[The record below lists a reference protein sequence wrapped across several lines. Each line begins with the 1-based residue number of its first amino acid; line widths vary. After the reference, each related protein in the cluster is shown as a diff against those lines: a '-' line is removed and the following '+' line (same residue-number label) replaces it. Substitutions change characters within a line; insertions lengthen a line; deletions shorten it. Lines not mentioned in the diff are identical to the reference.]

1 MLSSIHPFGE
11 RARQQRYTLT
21 VVAYVLGT
29 VAGGLVLGGALA
41 IVAIPIPSTPMTSM
55 LALAILLG
63 CAVWDLMGRRV
74 PSLERQVDETWL
86 SRYRGWIYG
95 AGYGFQLGIGF
106 ATFVKS
112 ALTYGFALAAVL
124 SGSPSVALSSGLLFG
139 LTRGLSILSTSKISS
154 PTELRSFFDA
164 LTRSSTVVKRV
175 GALAVITGAA
185 LGLVV
190 LA

>member
-1 MLSSIHPFGE
+1 
-11 RARQQRYTLT
+11 

>member
-11 RARQQRYTLT
+11 RARQQNYSLT
-21 VVAYVLGT
+21 VMAYMLGT

-41 IVAIPIPSTPMTSM
+41 IIAIPIPSTPITSM
-55 LALAILLG
+55 LALFVLLG
-63 CAVWDLMGRRV
+63 YAIWDLTGRRV

-86 SRYRGWIYG
+86 SRYRGWVYG
-95 AGYGFQLGIGF
+95 VGYGFQLGIGF

-124 SGSPSVALSSGLLFG
+124 SGSPSVALGSGLLFG

-164 LTRSSTVVKRV
+164 LTRSSTVVKRA

>member
-21 VVAYVLGT
+21 VAAYVLGT

-41 IVAIPIPSTPMTSM
+41 IVAIPIPSTPISSM
-55 LALAILLG
+55 LAVVVLLG
-63 CAVWDLMGRRV
+63 YAIWDLTGRRV

-86 SRYRGWIYG
+86 SRYRGWVYG
-95 AGYGFQLGIGF
+95 VGYGFQLGIGF

-124 SGSPSVALSSGLLFG
+124 SGSPSVALGSGFLFG

-164 LTRSSTVVKRV
+164 LTRSSTVVKRA
-175 GALAVITGAA
+175 GALAVITVAA
-185 LGLVV
+185 LGLMV